1 MFLLDTNV
9 VSAIRQRGREPL
21 AWLLRVHLGDCW
33 LSVISLGEL
42 EKGVVFAKK
51 RDLVFAT
58 RLQGW
63 HETLRDQ
70 FAARTLPIDTATALA
85 WGEIA
90 AGRSRG
96 VADALIAAT
105 AIVHDLT
112 LVTRNTRDF
121 DDLPLKLFN
130 PWGD

>member
-21 AWLLRVHLGDCW
+21 AWLLRVQLGDCW

-42 EKGVVFAKK
+42 EKGIILARK
-51 RDLVFAT
+51 RDLPFAT

-63 HETLRDQ
+63 HETIRDH

-85 WGEIA
+85 WGEIS

-96 VADALIAAT
+96 VPDSLIAAT

-130 PWGD
+130 PWAD